1 MFRTVAGYCE
11 WVGVVALLLAMLA
24 TVVDVLGAKLFA
36 LPLRGALEVVSY
48 GQAIALSAGLAMA
61 LYAKRHIR
69 VDFLVENLPP
79 TLQRLLKTGVA
90 LISLLL
96 LGLLCVYTLQNALSL
111 YRAGQ
116 VFSTIALPVYPF
128 VLAFALFL
136 LVAALYFLDE
146 LWDVWRGKA

>member
-1 MFRTVAGYCE
+1 MFRTIAGYCE

-24 TVVDVLGAKLFA
+24 TVIDVLGAKLLA

-48 GQAIALSAGLAMA
+48 AQAIALSAGLAMA

-69 VDFLVENLPP
+69 VDFLVENL
-79 TLQRLLKTGVA
+79 TSGLRRALKVSVA
-90 LISLLL
+90 LLSLAL
-96 LGLLCVYTLQNALSL
+96 LGILCFYTLQNAASL

-136 LVAALYFLDE
+136 WVAALYFLDE
-146 LWDVWRGKA
+146 LWAALRERA